1 MVQIWVKLL
10 ETVSSKIVF
19 MQLQIAPP
27 QLISESFEKELG
39 SLALSSLDVHISY
52 EFNSPGNQTAFE
64 NLAVNHTCS
73 YNSVAGSLQ

>member
-1 MVQIWVKLL
+1 
-10 ETVSSKIVF
+10 

-73 YNSVAGSLQ
+73 ITPLQDLCSDDTWVVEV

>member
-1 MVQIWVKLL
+1 
-10 ETVSSKIVF
+10 

-27 QLISESFEKELG
+27 QLISESFGKELG
-39 SLALSSLDVHISY
+39 SLVLSSLDVHVSY

-73 YNSVAGSLQ
+73 WPTIPLQDLCSDDTWVVEV